1 MPSLFLVTHT
11 YYDKMILVT
20 HAISWDDV
28 MRIIINH
35 IFNKLRT
42 KNCLVTWLYSLG
54 YWVLGF
60 FSNFMLFK
68 VSDILDIIL

>member
-1 MPSLFLVTHT
+1 MPSLFLVTHI
-11 YYDKMILVT
+11 YYDKITLVT
-20 HAISWDDV
+20 NAISWDDG
-28 MRIIINH
+28 MKIIINH
-35 IFNKLRT
+35 IFNKLQT
-42 KNCLVTWLYSLG
+42 KNYLVTWLHLC